1 MVISGKE
8 WPEKY
13 SLLKSTGY
21 RQSLRK
27 QVAIS
32 DYLGQWFDFFFFFPR
47 ETLKLLFCAIPL
59 WCLFLHSNYL
69 KS

>member
-32 DYLGQWFDFFFFFPR
+32 DYLGQWFDFFFFFLER
-47 ETLKLLFCAIPL
+47 L
-59 WCLFLHSNYL
+59 
-69 KS
+69 